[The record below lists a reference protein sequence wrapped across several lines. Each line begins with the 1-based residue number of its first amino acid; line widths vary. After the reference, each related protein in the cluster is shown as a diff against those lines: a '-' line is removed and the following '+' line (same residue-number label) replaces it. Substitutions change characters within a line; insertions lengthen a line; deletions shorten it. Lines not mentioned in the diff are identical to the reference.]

1 MSLENIDEKFDK
13 VAKNFSKKDKDPPTQ
28 QPTNEPETET
38 YEKRLEKQQV
48 SGLLSVFENHLR
60 QQLKKEKEEVDK
72 LAEQSDVEF
81 RTVEL
86 NVSEVAP
93 APDTSIEKVTPEEID
108 SLIKFSKK
116 PTTIKKQETTTVDNT
131 VYTQRRYDDTLESV
145 DNIASIDDTKI
156 SKTPTDTTPRYTD
169 SHPLVDNSATPA
181 DVLTGLPPINKTI
194 KGTTPTTDVVATN
207 TTHHN
212 TDDNVSPEVLQHI
225 EAHRK
230 KKEQSDNLPD
240 NYIKED
246 KN

>member
-13 VAKNFSKKDKDPPTQ
+13 VAKNFSKKDKDPPPQ
-28 QPTNEPETET
+28 QPTTEPESET
-38 YEKRLEKQQV
+38 YEKSFEKRQV

-60 QQLKKEKEEVDK
+60 QQLKKEKEETDK
-72 LAEQSDVEF
+72 QAEQSDAEF

-86 NVSEVAP
+86 NMSEVAP
-93 APDTSIEKVTPEEID
+93 TPDTSIEKVTPEEID

-116 PTTIKKQETTTVDNT
+116 PTIVKKPETTTVDNT
-131 VYTQRRYDDTLESV
+131 VYTQRRYDDTIEPV
-145 DNIASIDDTKI
+145 DNIASIDDPKI

-169 SHPLVDNSATPA
+169 SHPTVDNSAGVD
-181 DVLTGLPPINKTI
+181 DVLRGLPPINKTI
-194 KGTTPTTDVVATN
+194 KGTSPTSEVVATN

-212 TDDNVSPEVLQHI
+212 ADDNVSPEVLQHI